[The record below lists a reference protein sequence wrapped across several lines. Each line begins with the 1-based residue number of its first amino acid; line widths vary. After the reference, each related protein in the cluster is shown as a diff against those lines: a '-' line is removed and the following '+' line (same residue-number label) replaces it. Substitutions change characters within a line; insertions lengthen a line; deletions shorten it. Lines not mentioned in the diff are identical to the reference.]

1 MTRPAWARRDERGY
15 REYLSEEQRSQA
27 GCSARR
33 LQLDFHHG
41 LLGSKRMRVPVTSI
55 GQERK
60 EHESA
65 PVIELENVT
74 KDFKLGAVSVRAVRS
89 LSLRVGRGEFAAIT
103 GPSGSGK
110 TTILNLIGCLDV
122 PSAGT
127 VRIDGVSTSSLGDA
141 ALDELRS
148 RRIGFIFQSFNLV
161 PVLNVEENVMLP
173 LYLRGLTRGQMR
185 ERALAALALVG
196 LSGFAQFRPDQLS
209 GGQRQRTSI
218 ARALAI
224 EPSVVLADEPTANL
238 DSVNAAAVVDLMR
251 TLNRDRQ
258 VTFVFST
265 HDLSLLGKADRVI
278 VVRDGMLTDDDLC
291 TADPRKG
298 RPYVG
303 AGV

>member
-1 MTRPAWARRDERGY
+1 M
-15 REYLSEEQRSQA
+15 
-27 GCSARR
+27 
-33 LQLDFHHG
+33 QLDFHHG
-41 LLGSKRMRVPVTSI
+41 LQGSKRMRVPVTSI

-60 EHESA
+60 EHGSA

-74 KDFKLGAVSVRAVRS
+74 KDFKLGAVSVRAVKS

-127 VRIDGVSTSSLGDA
+127 VRIDGVSTSSLDDT

-173 LYLRGLTRGQMR
+173 LYLRGLTRGEMR

-238 DSVNAAAVVDLMR
+238 DSANAAAVVDLMR
-251 TLNRDRQ
+251 TLNRERH

-278 VVRDGMLTDDDLC
+278 VVRDGMLTDDDRP
-291 TADPRKG
+291 TSDHRNG